1 MKLSQHAN
9 EPGKAKHPSA
19 SKPVF
24 FQPKLTINQ
33 PNDVYEQEADHM
45 ADKVMRMADVS
56 ANSNAFFKPVNIPVQ
71 RKCQACEEKDKFVH
85 RKKSSTT
92 EVQGNSLDNYIS
104 SLSSGGEPMSA
115 SSRSFFEPRF
125 GHDFSGVKIH
135 TDTVAAKSA
144 RAINAL
150 AYTTGNNIVFNSGQY
165 SPESDSGKKLMAHEL
180 THVIQ
185 QSQGLSTIQRIS
197 CPEGAAAPATAA
209 AGAQNSIDARAQSII
224 TRAADATVPIQT
236 RATRAIS
243 DIICAYYPGE
253 AGKVRNILYDSALIG
268 LKTTSV
274 GSGTSTLG
282 DITVGDYFVNNIS
295 TTMIARR
302 ILQTGHELD
311 HIGQFRS
318 GLTGPAHKDERE
330 FLAFYHNALADEFE
344 GTGRMPDNMRKA
356 IIDQSLG
363 YYYCLDTTLQQQHQ
377 SKQQEL
383 LTRRQTVN
391 GTSGNAPTTAP
402 TACARQH

>member
-1 MKLSQHAN
+1 
-9 EPGKAKHPSA
+9 
-19 SKPVF
+19 
-24 FQPKLTINQ
+24 
-33 PNDVYEQEADHM
+33 
-45 ADKVMRMADVS
+45 
-56 ANSNAFFKPVNIPVQ
+56 
-71 RKCQACEEKDKFVH
+71 
-85 RKKSSTT
+85 
-92 EVQGNSLDNYIS
+92 
-104 SLSSGGEPMSA
+104 
-115 SSRSFFEPRF
+115 
-125 GHDFSGVKIH
+125 
-135 TDTVAAKSA
+135 
-144 RAINAL
+144 
-150 AYTTGNNIVFNSGQY
+150 
-165 SPESDSGKKLMAHEL
+165 
-180 THVIQ
+180 
-185 QSQGLSTIQRIS
+185 
-197 CPEGAAAPATAA
+197 
-209 AGAQNSIDARAQSII
+209 
-224 TRAADATVPIQT
+224 
-236 RATRAIS
+236 
-243 DIICAYYPGE
+243 
-253 AGKVRNILYDSALIG
+253 
-268 LKTTSV
+268 
-274 GSGTSTLG
+274 
-282 DITVGDYFVNNIS
+282 VGDYFVNNIS